1 MKSSLLTALA
11 LTLPFVAQARDSG
24 ETAHGDHIFVPADF
38 SQYAPQTA
46 LDMVS
51 QIPGFRISDDNNE
64 ARGFGQA
71 SQNVLINGQ
80 RISSKSTNA
89 RDALSRIPAA
99 NVEKIELV
107 EGANLDIP
115 GLSGRVVNVTAQSS
129 GITGTWE
136 YRARFREALPPFFD
150 GIDASVTGEGN
161 NLSWTL
167 GLESDPPRASN
178 AGRKRITDANNELIE
193 YGLEQFK
200 GSGHNV
206 TGTAT
211 VAWTPDNGNIGNLNL
226 EYSVNEWDER
236 ETSNRYTPD
245 DVLTEQR
252 RFEWSNDEWNSEIS
266 GDYEFGLG
274 SGRLKLIGLQRN
286 GHRPTVATFFGGTV
300 DGLSPRHDIF
310 KQTVD
315 ESESIFRLEYNLAF
329 DDNSDWQFSAE
340 GAFNMLES
348 EAALQ
353 ALDANGNLAP
363 VNIGTPEVTVEERRG
378 EAFVTH
384 SRQLSPKV
392 RLQTS
397 LGLEMTEITS
407 DGPNGQVRTFNRPK
421 GFLAAIWEPSETLT
435 VNARLERTVGQLDF
449 FDFVSSV
456 DVNLGD
462 NQSGNGDIV
471 PEQSW
476 RAELEFERDYGV
488 WGAGNVLVF
497 AEALEDIVDQVP
509 IGTGEGPGNLDT
521 GSRIGVELEGTIK
534 FDRIGWRGAQLEVN
548 GGYYKSEV
556 DDPLT
561 GETRRITR
569 DLIRSVEL
577 ELRHDIPNTNWAW
590 GLHFENEKNAGVY
603 RLTNLRRFEGVP
615 GFAWGFVEHKD
626 LYGMTASVFVA
637 NLFDQDNQFTRAIYA
652 PDRTGTI
659 DRVEDHTRNFGPIL
673 TLRLKG
679 TF

>member
-1 MKSSLLTALA
+1 MKSCLLTAVVLA
-11 LTLPFVAQARDSG
+11 LPLAAQARDSS
-24 ETAHGDHIFVPADF
+24 ETAHGDHIFLPADF
-38 SQYAPQTA
+38 LQYAPQTA

-51 QIPGFRISDDNNE
+51 QIPGFRVTDDDNE

-71 SQNVLINGQ
+71 TQNVLINGQ
-80 RISSKSTNA
+80 RISSKSTSA
-89 RDALSRIPAA
+89 RDALARIPAA
-99 NVEKIELV
+99 NVESIELV
-107 EGANLDIP
+107 DGASLDIP
-115 GLSGRVVNVTAQSS
+115 GLSGRVVNVRAMSA
-129 GITGTWE
+129 GVTGTWE

-150 GIDASVTGEGN
+150 GIDASVTGEGD
-161 NLSWTL
+161 NLSWTI
-167 GLESDPPRASN
+167 GLKSNPQRGAN
-178 AGRKRITDANNELIE
+178 AGRKRITDANNSLTE

-200 GSGHNV
+200 GSGHDV

-211 VAWTPDNGNIGNLNL
+211 IAWTPDNGAIGNLNL
-226 EYSVNEWDER
+226 EYAVNQWDER
-236 ETSNRYTPD
+236 ETSNRYTPN

-252 RFEWSNDEWNSEIS
+252 RFEWSNDEWNSEVS
-266 GDYEFGLG
+266 GDYEFDLW

-286 GHRPTVATFFGGTV
+286 GHRPTIATLFGGTV

-310 KQTVD
+310 ELTVD

-340 GAFNMLES
+340 GAFNTLDSES
-348 EAALQ
+348 ALQ
-353 ALDANGNLAP
+353 TLDANGTLRP
-363 VNIGTPEVTVEERRG
+363 VVLPVPEVTVEERRG

-384 SRQLSPKV
+384 SRQLGSKL

-397 LGLEMTEITS
+397 LGMEMTEITS

-421 GFLAAIWEPSETLT
+421 GFLAAIWQPSETLT
-435 VNARLERTVGQLDF
+435 VNTRLERSVGQLDF

-462 NQSGNGDIV
+462 NQAGNGNIV

-476 RAELEFERDYGV
+476 RAELGFERDYGA

-521 GSRIGVELEGTIK
+521 GSRVGIELEGTVK
-534 FDRIGWRGAQLEVN
+534 FDRIGWGGAQLEVN

-577 ELRHDIPNTNWAW
+577 ELRHDIPDTNWAW

-603 RLTNLRRFEGVP
+603 RLTNLRRFENVP

-626 LYGMTASVFVA
+626 VFGMTASVFVA
-637 NLFDQDNQFTRAIYA
+637 NLFDQDDQFTRAKYT

-659 DRVEDHTRNFGPIL
+659 DSVEDHTRNFGPIL